1 MKTNYKADMNKASV
15 KKKVEQVKTTI
26 KELNASPTVALI
38 DLRKLPDSLLQ
49 KIRQKIRQDGGQL
62 KILQKPVL
70 ERVLSAHPKLSAK
83 VAECDK
89 PMGLILTPK
98 SPLELYKFFRMNKKK
113 RAAKPG
119 EVAPFNIIVPE
130 GETDL
135 PPGPALSELKTA
147 GLNVQ
152 IKGGK
157 IVIAKDSTVAKSGEA
172 ITDVKAKALQKLGV
186 LPFEVSVR
194 YILGFDGEYIYDSS
208 LFSIEE
214 TAAAD
219 LRSAMSDA
227 FNFSINAS
235 YPTQANIGILLG
247 GAVRQSMDF
256 SVNGGIY
263 SSIAM
268 EQLLVSAL
276 RQGLAL
282 SGLEN
287 KKQ

>member
-1 MKTNYKADMNKASV
+1 MNRVSV
-15 KKKVEQVKTTI
+15 KKKMEQVKTTI

-70 ERVLSAHPKLSAK
+70 ERVLNAHPKLCAK
-83 VAECDK
+83 VSECDK

-119 EVAPFNIIVPE
+119 EIAPFNIIVPE

-157 IVIAKDSTVAKSGEA
+157 IVISKDSTVAKAGEA
-172 ITDVKAKALQKLGV
+172 ITDIKAKALQKLGV

-219 LRSAMSDA
+219 FRSAMSDA
-227 FNFSINAS
+227 FSFSINAS
-235 YPTQANIGILLG
+235 YPTQANIDILLG
-247 GAVRQSMDF
+247 GAVRQSIDF
-256 SVNGGIY
+256 SVNSGTY
-263 SSIAM
+263 SSISM
-268 EQLLVSAL
+268 EQLLISAL